1 MKRIYMPFLWVVCAL
16 IAFSC
21 NNDPLVDTT
30 EYEEGI
36 PVSLNLAF
44 EPNVPAVVTRAG
56 ENMDDEYAD
65 KVFDITL
72 FAFNKEGQRV
82 GYKSYPGLNQSKK
95 GTLSDFKT
103 ESGTNYI
110 YAVANLSSSNF
121 EKLADDLEKC
131 TTKEA
136 FLSCAATLSQDVTEL
151 ADGKFLMSG
160 AYDHDNKNQSENG
173 YKGNGFVNIPSKDSS
188 LGGTI
193 VLHRVVASVKFS
205 ISNKNGITFTPQSW
219 QVMNIPKSSYLIGK
233 EEDLPTATYIKE
245 GTEHTIAVGNKAFT
259 FYMMENRKHTVS
271 AIPFKDRYKEMPD
284 NATYLILKGA
294 YDGPADKYDSNGNKL
309 QDESHVVGNVT
320 YYIPLGEANSNGA
333 NTSNFSTERNA
344 QYTYNIKVNSVND
357 IVVEVVK
364 SQPTSVADGD
374 LIYTE
379 STANAVLTLDAH
391 YEARVLTFKK
401 SEKSVWDNTYRVK
414 SPKTGFEFK
423 GPDDMAAGADIDNG
437 WVHFLV
443 NTESG
448 NSYNSGKMDYPGDG
462 NSNLLTIDQLLKK
475 IKDDSSYD
483 KNGNFVVT
491 AFIDEYYYEDKEW
504 WTFAN
509 QPNREMLILS
519 KSKFYKDDKNNSS
532 LTEAA
537 YVLSQRSIQTYYVTD
552 GTYKYA
558 VGVEWENETNL
569 FEKSKKAA
577 ADYGGSIWS
586 GYYGYGSPSL
596 YGNTNDGRANMIR
609 ELKKSNNFPA
619 WSDVP
624 YLSANLGTVNTAYN
638 ACMSRNRNTKA
649 KSNRIISNEIKWF
662 LPSMTQYEDLVLG
675 QDGYD
680 PAAIL
685 FRKTETSELHYYANS
700 KGTTLKRTILWAEEG
715 MSTSNSDEYP
725 NDGGPSQFRHSV
737 RCMRYLGRLDKP
749 DNDNIELVS
758 KDKKNGY
765 DRIIISGLNTRSI
778 RSSYVTGELAQ
789 HSELDENN
797 KPYKA
802 FLVDGKN
809 AGYYRWGTWGNWIEY
824 SEGWSTVNNGTP
836 NYCPAG
842 WRVPSQRELSLL
854 IRAIM
859 PQTEES
865 FVTRTKYSQTLALTP
880 YRYGFFYSNGGMGLK
895 SNNDGGKIRCVKDDY

>member
-21 NNDPLVDTT
+21 NDDRLVDNT

-36 PVSLNLAF
+36 PVSLNLSF
-44 EPNVPAVVTRAG
+44 EPNVPTVVTRAG
-56 ENMDDEYAD
+56 ENMDSYAD
-65 KVFDITL
+65 NVVDITL
-72 FAFNKEGQRV
+72 FAFNKDGRRI
-82 GYKSYPGLNQSKK
+82 GYQPYPKLNQSKK
-95 GTLSDFKT
+95 GVLSNFKT
-103 ESGTNYI
+103 ESGVNYI
-110 YAVANLSSSNF
+110 YAVANLSSSYYTT
-121 EKLADDLEKC
+121 LADELDAC
-131 TTKEA
+131 TTKDA
-136 FLSCAATLSQDVTEL
+136 FLSCVATLSQESTEL
-151 ADGKFLMSG
+151 ADGVFLMSG
-160 AYDHDNKNQSENG
+160 AYDGSNTNQSENG
-173 YKGNGFVNIPSKDSS
+173 YKGDGYVNISSNASS
-188 LGGTI
+188 LSGTI
-193 VLHRVVASVKFS
+193 VLHRIVASVKFS
-205 ISNKNGITFTPQSW
+205 ISNKTGITFTPQTW
-219 QVMNIPKSSYLIGK
+219 QVMNIPKKSYLIGK
-233 EEDLPTATYIKE
+233 DEDLSSATFFD
-245 GTEHTIAVGNKAFT
+245 GSEHTIAVGNNKFT
-259 FYMMENRKHTVS
+259 FYMMENRKNINS
-271 AIPFKDRYKEMPD
+271 NISFKDRYKEMPE

-294 YDGPADKYDSNGNKL
+294 YDGPADKYDDNGNKKG
-309 QDESHVVGNVT
+309 ESHVVGNVT
-320 YYIPLGEANSNGA
+320 YYIPLGEANSNGT

-344 QYTYNIKVNSVND
+344 QYTYNIHVNSVND

-364 SQPTSVADGD
+364 QQPTSVADGD

-379 STANAVLTLDAH
+379 STANAILTLDAH
-391 YEARVLTFKK
+391 YEARVLTFKQ

-423 GPDDMAAGADIDNG
+423 GPDDMTAGTDIDNK

-443 NTESG
+443 NTK
-448 NSYNSGKMDYPGDG
+448 NSTYNSGKMDYPGDG
-462 NSNLLTIDQLLKK
+462 NTDLLTIDQLLEK
-475 IKDDSSYD
+475 IKDDNSYD

-491 AFIDEYYYEDKEW
+491 AFIDEYYYEEKDW

-569 FEKSKKAA
+569 FEKSKNAA
-577 ADYGGSIWS
+577 ADYGGYIGS
-586 GYYGYGSPSL
+586 GYYGYGFPSL

-609 ELKKSNNFPA
+609 ELKKSNNFPE

-638 ACMSRNRNTKA
+638 ACMSRNRNTNA

-700 KGTTLKRTILWAEEG
+700 KGTTLERTILWAEEG

-725 NDGGPSQFRHSV
+725 RDGGPSQFRHSV

-749 DNDNIELVS
+749 DNIDLVS

-802 FLVDGKN
+802 FLVYNQDNRNTVTSKN
-809 AGYYRWGTWGNWIEY
+809 AI
-824 SEGWSTVNNGTP
+824 TVQNSS
-836 NYCPAG
+836 CPDG
-842 WRVPSQRELSLL
+842 WRIPSQRELSLL
-854 IRAIM
+854 IREIM
-859 PQTEES
+859 PTTS
-865 FVTRTKYSQTLALTP
+865 YPYVSRTAYSHTLDALNS
-880 YRYGFFYSNGGMGLK
+880 RIGFFYQNKGMGLQ
-895 SNNDGGKIRCVKDDY
+895 SNNGKGKIRCVKDNY

>member
-21 NNDPLVDTT
+21 NDDRLVDNT

-36 PVSLNLAF
+36 PVSLNLSF
-44 EPNVPAVVTRAG
+44 EPNVPTVVTRAG
-56 ENMDDEYAD
+56 ENMDSYAD
-65 KVFDITL
+65 NVVDITL
-72 FAFNKEGQRV
+72 FAFNKDGRRI
-82 GYKSYPGLNQSKK
+82 GYQPYPKLNQSKK
-95 GTLSDFKT
+95 GVLSDFKT
-103 ESGTNYI
+103 ESGVNYI
-110 YAVANLSSSNF
+110 YAVANLSSSYYTT
-121 EKLADDLEKC
+121 LADELDAC
-131 TTKEA
+131 TTKDA
-136 FLSCAATLSQDVTEL
+136 FLSCVATLSQESTEL
-151 ADGKFLMSG
+151 ADGVFLMSG
-160 AYDHDNKNQSENG
+160 AYDGSNTNQSENG
-173 YKGNGFVNIPSKDSS
+173 YKGDGYVNISSNASS
-188 LGGTI
+188 LSGTI
-193 VLHRVVASVKFS
+193 VLHRIVASVKFS
-205 ISNKNGITFTPQSW
+205 ISNKTGITFTPQTW
-219 QVMNIPKSSYLIGK
+219 QVMNVPKKSYLIGK
-233 EEDLPTATYIKE
+233 EEDLSPAKYFD
-245 GTEHTIAVGNKAFT
+245 GSEHTIAVGNNEFT
-259 FYMMENRKHTVS
+259 FYMMENRKHINS
-271 AIPFKDRYKEMPD
+271 NISFKDRYKEMPE
-284 NATYLILKGA
+284 NATYLILKGT

-309 QDESHVVGNVT
+309 KDESHVVGNIA

-344 QYTYNIKVNSVND
+344 QYTYKIQINSVND
-357 IVVEVVK
+357 IVVEVIK
-364 SQPTSVADGD
+364 QRPTSVADGD

-379 STANAVLTLDAH
+379 STANAILTLDAH
-391 YEARVLTFKK
+391 YEARVLTFKQ

-423 GPDDMAAGADIDNG
+423 GPDDMTAGTDIDNK

-443 NTESG
+443 NTK
-448 NSYNSGKMDYPGDG
+448 NSTYNSGKMDYPGYG
-462 NSNLLTIDQLLKK
+462 NTDLLTIDQLLEK
-475 IKDDSSYD
+475 IKDDNSYD

-491 AFIDEYYYEDKEW
+491 AFIDEYYYEDKDW

-509 QPNREMLILS
+509 QPNREMLILC

-552 GTYKYA
+552 GSYKYA

-569 FEKSKKAA
+569 FEQSKSQSNYDSKGNPYC
-577 ADYGGSIWS
+577 YGISS
-586 GYYGYGSPSL
+586 NYGE
-596 YGNTNDGRANMIR
+596 TNDGRANMIK
-609 ELKKSNNFPA
+609 ELGRTLPVWNS
-619 WSDVP
+619 VP
-624 YLSANLGTVNTAYN
+624 YLSGSLEQVKTAYN
-638 ACMSRNRNTKA
+638 ACMSRNRNTGA
-649 KSNRIISNEIKWF
+649 KTQRVTSDEIKWF

-685 FRKTETSELHYYANS
+685 FRKTETSSLHYYANS
-700 KGTTLKRTILWAEEG
+700 RSYSTGRTILWAEEG
-715 MSTSNSDEYP
+715 MSTSSYNEY
-725 NDGGPSQFRHSV
+725 GESHRHSI
-737 RCMRYLGRLDKP
+737 RCMRYLGRLDEP
-749 DNDNIELVS
+749 NNIDLVS

-802 FLVDGKN
+802 FLVDNKN
-809 AGYYRWGTWGNWIEY
+809 AGYNEKYWNGWGYSYRWTEY

-859 PQTEES
+859 PETKES

-880 YRYGFFYSNGGMGLK
+880 YRYGFFYSQGGMGLK
-895 SNNDGGKIRCVKDDY
+895 SDNGGGKIRCVKDDY

>member
-44 EPNVPAVVTRAG
+44 EPNVPEVVTRAG
-56 ENMDDEYAD
+56 ENMDKEYAD

-72 FAFNKEGQRV
+72 FAFNKDGQRI
-82 GYKSYPGLNQSKK
+82 GYQSYVGLNQSKK
-95 GTLSDFKT
+95 GILSDFKT

-121 EKLADDLEKC
+121 ERLAGDLDKC

-160 AYDHDNKNQSENG
+160 AYDNSNTNQSENG
-173 YKGNGFVNIPSKDSS
+173 YKGDGFVNIPSRDSS

-205 ISNKNGITFTPQSW
+205 ISNKSGITFTPQSW

-233 EEDLPTATYIKE
+233 EEDLPAATYIKE
-245 GTEHTIAVGNKAFT
+245 GTEHTIAVGNNEFT
-259 FYMMENRKHTVS
+259 FYMMENRKHTAS
-271 AIPFKDRYKEMPD
+271 AISFKDRYEKMPD

-309 QDESHVVGNVT
+309 KDESHVVGNVT
-320 YYIPLGEANSNGA
+320 YYIPLGEANSDGA

-391 YEARVLTFKK
+391 YEARVLTFKQ

-414 SPKTGFEFK
+414 SPKTSFEFK

-443 NTESG
+443 NTKSD
-448 NSYNSGKMDYPGDG
+448 NFYNSSKMDYPGDG
-462 NSNLLTIDQLLKK
+462 NTNLLTIEQLLEK
-475 IKDDSSYD
+475 IKEDNSYD
-483 KNGNFVVT
+483 KNGNFIVT
-491 AFIDEYYYEDKEW
+491 AFIDEYYYEDKDW

-569 FEKSKKAA
+569 FEKSKSK
-577 ADYGGSIWS
+577 SN
-586 GYYGYGSPSL
+586 YGSSGSPYCYGISL
-596 YGNTNDGRANMIR
+596 NYGNTNDGRANMIK
-609 ELKKSNNFPA
+609 ELGGFSLPNWNN
-619 WSDVP
+619 VP
-624 YLSANLGTVNTAYN
+624 YLSGSLGQVKTAYN
-638 ACMSRNRNTKA
+638 ACMSRNRNTGT
-649 KSNRIISNEIKWF
+649 KSQKVTTDEIKWF

-685 FRKTETSELHYYANS
+685 FRKTETSSLHYYANS
-700 KGTTLKRTILWAEEG
+700 RSYSTGRTILWAEEG
-715 MSTSNSDEYP
+715 MSTSSDNEY
-725 NDGGPSQFRHSV
+725 GESHRHSI
-737 RCMRYLGRLDKP
+737 RCMRYLGRLDEP
-749 DNDNIELVS
+749 NNIDLVS

-802 FLVDGKN
+802 FLVDNKN
-809 AGYYRWGTWGNWIEY
+809 AGYNERYWNGWGYSYRWTEY

-859 PQTEES
+859 PETKES

-880 YRYGFFYSNGGMGLK
+880 YRYGFFYSQGGMGLK
-895 SNNDGGKIRCVKDDY
+895 SDNGGGKIRCVKDDY

>member
-82 GYKSYPGLNQSKK
+82 GYKSYAGLNQSKR

-121 EKLADDLEKC
+121 EKLAGDLEKC

-160 AYDHDNKNQSENG
+160 AYDNSNTNQSENG
-173 YKGNGFVNIPSKDSS
+173 YKGDGFVNIPSKDSS

-205 ISNKNGITFTPQSW
+205 ISNKSGITFTPQSW

-233 EEDLPTATYIKE
+233 EEDLPAATYIKE
-245 GTEHTIAVGNKAFT
+245 GTEHTIAVGNNAFT
-259 FYMMENRKHTVS
+259 FYMMENRKYTASV
-271 AIPFKDRYKEMPD
+271 IPFKDRYEKMPVD
-284 NATYLILKGA
+284 ATYLILKGA

-344 QYTYNIKVNSVND
+344 QYTYNITVNSVND

-364 SQPTSVADGD
+364 SRPTSVADGD

-423 GPDDMAAGADIDNG
+423 GPDDMAAEADIDNG

-443 NTESG
+443 NT
-448 NSYNSGKMDYPGDG
+448 NSSTYNSGKMDYPGDG
-462 NSNLLTIDQLLKK
+462 NTDLLTIDQLLEK
-475 IKDDSSYD
+475 IKDDNSYD

-491 AFIDEYYYEDKEW
+491 AFIDEYYYEDKDW

-569 FEKSKKAA
+569 FEKSKSKSN
-577 ADYGGSIWS
+577 YGSSGSPY
-586 GYYGYGSPSL
+586 YYGISSN
-596 YGNTNDGRANMIR
+596 YGNTDDGRANMIK
-609 ELKKSNNFPA
+609 ELGGRSLPYWK
-619 WSDVP
+619 DVP
-624 YLSANLGTVNTAYN
+624 YLSGSLEQVKTAYN
-638 ACMSRNRNTKA
+638 ACMSRNRNTGA
-649 KSNRIISNEIKWF
+649 KSQKVTSDEIKWF

-685 FRKTETSELHYYANS
+685 FRKTETSSLHYYANS
-700 KGTTLKRTILWAEEG
+700 KNYSTGRTILWAEEG
-715 MSTSNSDEYP
+715 MSTSEY
-725 NDGGPSQFRHSV
+725 NEYGESHRHSV

-749 DNDNIELVS
+749 ENIELVS

-802 FLVDGKN
+802 FLVHKEDVRYAITSRYAITAQN
-809 AGYYRWGTWGNWIEY
+809 T
-824 SEGWSTVNNGTP
+824 T
-836 NYCPAG
+836 CPSG
-842 WRVPSQRELSLL
+842 WRIPNQRELSLL
-854 IRAIM
+854 IRAGAAIV
-859 PQTEES
+859 PAHNEQKKEGGYVS
-865 FVTRTKYSQTLALTP
+865 RTAYSHTLDALSN
-880 YRYGFFYSNGGMGLK
+880 RIGFFYNVGGMGLQSDEK
-895 SNNDGGKIRCVKDDY
+895 YKGFIRCVKDDY